1 VRAQYMQFRK
11 SSSAGVS
18 ISSAPSVP
26 AIAKGTKR
34 VLIASTA
41 MLAFISF
48 WRAAAVV
55 LNDMGSSAFYA
66 GAIAEGFIGKT
77 APWFVL
83 AIMLLSYAVRAIYI
97 ESSSMF
103 VRGGVYRVVKEAMG
117 GTLAKFSVSA
127 LMFDY
132 ILTGPISGVS
142 AGLYLVGLLN
152 ELLHYV
158 HMNFIIPMNGGAAF
172 IAVLITIYFW
182 WENIKGIPESSEKA
196 LRIMYVTTVMVV
208 LMLIWCGYTLWI
220 RGAHLPVWPHLAN
233 LTYSTGAH
241 GGALGWL
248 HKSQLPY
255 TIGLI
260 GILIGLGHSVLAMS
274 GEETMAQVYREI
286 EHPKLRNLEKAGF
299 VIFLYSLIFTAGVA
313 FFSVMIVPDSIRS
326 TFFDNPIGGLAMYL
340 AGPIQLRLI
349 FRAFVVVVGVL
360 MLAGAVNTAIVGS
373 NGVLNRVSE
382 DGILPQWFRRPHPRF
397 GTSYRILNL
406 VVALQI
412 FTIIVSRGDIFVLGE
427 AYAFGVMWSFAM
439 KGLAV
444 LVLRY
449 KQPGQ
454 REFRVPLNF
463 HLGKTEIP
471 VGLGLVTLALIAL
484 CTINLF
490 TKEVATISG
499 VAFTITF
506 FAVFEISEKITAKR
520 SRAHPELDQFNLE
533 AGDDLTPESLG
544 VRPGNVL
551 VMVRNYNT
559 LYNLGAVLDRVDPH
573 KQDVVVLH
581 MRFLGNAGGG
591 EYSLEPEQLFSSE
604 EQTLFTRAL
613 NLAEKKGKTIH
624 LAVAGATEKW
634 EAILRS
640 AQSLQSS
647 VVVLGAS
654 PNRPVTEEARIAGL
668 AWERLHDPKP
678 QLTLEV
684 YFPGGQEHIF
694 YLGPHAPRLTAKEID
709 LLHGIWL
716 ELSSEVAPE
725 ELHHH
730 DVVHLGLERLQ
741 RAVNSGE
748 REEIVN
754 ELREHLRRIRD
765 RHAVHA

>member
-1 VRAQYMQFRK
+1 MDSSPENPKDRA
-11 SSSAGVS
+11 SN
-18 ISSAPSVP
+18 P
-26 AIAKGTKR
+26 AAR
-34 VLIASTA
+34 VLIASSA

-66 GAIAEGFIGKT
+66 GAIAEGFVGKT

-83 AIMLLSYAVRAIYI
+83 AIMLLSYAVRAVYI
-97 ESSSMF
+97 ESCSMF

-152 ELLHYV
+152 ELLHYAHSRV
-158 HMNFIIPMNGGAAF
+158 TLPMNGGAAVF
-172 IAVLITIYFW
+172 AIIVTIYFW

-208 LMLIWCGYTLWI
+208 MMVVWCCYTLWVK
-220 RGAHLPVWPHLAN
+220 GAHLPPLPHLRN
-233 LTYSTGAH
+233 IVYLTGAH

-248 HKSQLPY
+248 RYTSLPK
-255 TIGLI
+255 TFAII

-286 EHPKLRNLEKAGF
+286 EHPKLPNLKKAA
-299 VIFLYSLIFTAGVA
+299 VIIFLYSLIFTAGVA
-313 FFSVMIVPDSIRS
+313 FFAVMIIPDSVRAS
-326 TFFDNPIGGLAMYL
+326 FQDNPIGGLAMYVV
-340 AGPIQLRLI
+340 GPLSLRLA

-382 DGILPQWFRRPHPRF
+382 DGILPHWFRHPHRRF

-406 VVALQI
+406 VVGLQL
-412 FTIIVSRGDIFVLGE
+412 FTIFLSRGNIFLLGE

-449 KQPGQ
+449 KEPGK
-454 REFRVPLNF
+454 REFRVPLNLKF
-463 HLGKTEIP
+463 GNLEIP
-471 VGLGLVTLALIAL
+471 LGLSLITITLFAL
-484 CTINLF
+484 CIINLF
-490 TKEVATISG
+490 TKQVATLSG
-499 VAFTITF
+499 VAFTIIF
-506 FAVFEISEKITAKR
+506 FAVFTASERVTKKR
-520 SRAHPELDQFNLE
+520 ATDHAELDQFNLE
-533 AGDDLTPESLG
+533 PGGDLTPATLG

-559 LYNLGAVLDRVDPH
+559 LYNLAAALDRVDIH

-581 MRFLGNAGGG
+581 LRLLARAASG
-591 EYSLEPEQLFSSE
+591 EYELAPEQLFSLN
-604 EQTLFTRAL
+604 EQELFTRAL
-613 NLAEKKGKTIH
+613 ALAEKKGKTIH
-624 LAVAGATEKW
+624 LAVAAATEKW
-634 EAILRS
+634 DGILRA
-640 AQSLQSS
+640 AQSMHSS
-647 VVVLGAS
+647 TVVLGPS
-654 PNRPVTEEARIAGL
+654 PTRPVAEEARIAGL
-668 AWERLHDPKP
+668 AWERLPDPKP
-678 QLTLEV
+678 QLILEI
-684 YFPGGQEHIF
+684 YLPSGQEHIF
-694 YLGPHAPRLTAKEID
+694 
-709 LLHGIWL
+709 
-716 ELSSEVAPE
+716 
-725 ELHHH
+725 
-730 DVVHLGLERLQ
+730 
-741 RAVNSGE
+741 
-748 REEIVN
+748 
-754 ELREHLRRIRD
+754 
-765 RHAVHA
+765 

>member
-1 VRAQYMQFRK
+1 MDSSPENPKDRA
-11 SSSAGVS
+11 SN
-18 ISSAPSVP
+18 P
-26 AIAKGTKR
+26 AAR
-34 VLIASTA
+34 VLIASSA

-66 GAIAEGFIGKT
+66 GAIAEGFVGKT

-83 AIMLLSYAVRAIYI
+83 GIMLLSYAVRAVYI
-97 ESSSMF
+97 ESCSMF

-152 ELLHYV
+152 ELLHYAHLNV
-158 HMNFIIPMNGGAAF
+158 ALPINGGAAVF
-172 IAVLITIYFW
+172 AVLVTLYFG

-196 LRIMYVTTVMVV
+196 LRIMYVTTIMVV
-208 LMLIWCGYTLWI
+208 LMIVWCVCTLWV
-220 RGAHLPVWPHLAN
+220 RGAHLPPWPHLSN
-233 LTYSTGAH
+233 LAYSTGAH

-248 HKSQLPY
+248 HNTSLPY
-255 TIGLI
+255 TIGFV

-299 VIFLYSLIFTAGVA
+299 VIFAYSLIFTAGVA
-313 FFSVMIVPDSIRS
+313 FFSVMIVPDSARS
-326 TFFDNPIGGLAMYL
+326 NFFDNPIGGLTMYL
-340 AGPIQLRLI
+340 VGPISLRLI

-382 DGILPQWFRRPHPRF
+382 DGILPQWFRRPHRRF

-406 VVALQI
+406 VVALQLL
-412 FTIIVSRGDIFVLGE
+412 TIILSRGNIFVLGE
-427 AYAFGVMWSFAM
+427 AYAFGVMWSFSM

-449 KQPGQ
+449 KQPGK

-463 HLGKTEIP
+463 SIGKTEIP
-471 VGLGLVTLALIAL
+471 FGLALISLILIAL
-484 CTINLF
+484 CVINLF
-490 TKEVATISG
+490 TKEVATLSG
-499 VAFTITF
+499 VAFTIIF
-506 FAVFEISEKITAKR
+506 FAVFEVSERITRRHATLH
-520 SRAHPELDQFNLE
+520 SDLDQFNLE
-533 AGDDLTPESLG
+533 PGEDLTPSALG
-544 VRPGNVL
+544 VRPRNVL

-559 LYNLGAVLDRVDPH
+559 LYSLGAVLDRVDPH
-573 KQDVVVLH
+573 QQDVVALH
-581 MRFLGNAGGG
+581 LRFLDRAGGG
-591 EYSLEPEQLFSSE
+591 EYELEPEQLFSSE
-604 EQTLFTRAL
+604 EQILFTRAL
-613 NLAEKKGKTIH
+613 GLAEKKGKTIH

-634 EAILRS
+634 GAILRS
-640 AQSLQSS
+640 AQNLQSS
-647 VVVLGAS
+647 AVVLGAS
-654 PNRPVTEEARIAGL
+654 PNRAVTEEARIAGL
-668 AWERLHDPKP
+668 AWERLSHPKP
-678 QLTLEV
+678 QLTLEIHSS
-684 YFPGGQEHIF
+684 GGQEHIF
-694 YLGPHAPRLTAKEID
+694 YLGPHAPRLTPKEVD

-716 ELSSEVAPE
+716 ELSSDVAPE
-725 ELHHH
+725 EIHHH
-730 DVVHLGLERLQ
+730 DVVHIALEELRQELSHSQ
-741 RAVNSGE
+741 
-748 REEIVN
+748 REEVLN
-754 ELREHLRRIRD
+754 RVRQHLEQIKNRRTPS
-765 RHAVHA
+765 A